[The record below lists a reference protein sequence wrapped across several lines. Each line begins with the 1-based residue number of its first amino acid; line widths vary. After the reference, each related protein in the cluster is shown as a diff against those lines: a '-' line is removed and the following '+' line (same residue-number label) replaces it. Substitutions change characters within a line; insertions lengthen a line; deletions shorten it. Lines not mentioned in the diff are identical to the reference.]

1 MRKKSNHTV
10 VIIRHASAALDE
22 REGASAYFAMCLCS
36 GLDEDEV
43 GTDSEREQRTQK
55 NLTRGIQCVRQLLRA
70 TTLKFRDSVAAERR
84 TFAIAPMS
92 RRCNGCNERLI

>member
-10 VIIRHASAALDE
+10 VIIRHTSAALDE
-22 REGASAYFAMCLCS
+22 REGASAYFAMCLRS

-55 NLTRGIQCVRQLLRA
+55 KLDSRHSMRA
-70 TTLKFRDSVAAERR
+70 SIASRDHA
-84 TFAIAPMS
+84 
-92 RRCNGCNERLI
+92 